1 MTTVM
6 YGAAIQQAIASGDLA
21 KMKKVAKMA
30 EQKLA
35 EEGNVAIALEILRVE
50 IARLE
55 KRERG

>member
-1 MTTVM
+1 M